1 MEPKLFIAGKAFIK
15 HNGKIL
21 VLRESSKYQDGTQT
35 GKYDVAGGRL
45 KPGENFLE
53 ALKREVKEETGLD
66 IEIGKPFFVEE
77 WRPEVNGE
85 KWQIIATFFECTPKL
100 EPNEDPR
107 IKLGKDH
114 NHFKWIDPTEYKNH
128 EIIPN
133 IHKVFESFLGK

>member
-53 ALKREVKEETGLD
+53 ALKREVKEELNL
-66 IEIGKPFFVEE
+66 K
-77 WRPEVNGE
+77 
-85 KWQIIATFFECTPKL
+85 
-100 EPNEDPR
+100 
-107 IKLGKDH
+107 IKNLK
-114 NHFKWIDPTEYKNH
+114 FKWVAKAVSISGTIKWFHAHTKVDVEIFAIQAGFKLLKVTRKN
-128 EIIPN
+128 
-133 IHKVFESFLGK
+133 